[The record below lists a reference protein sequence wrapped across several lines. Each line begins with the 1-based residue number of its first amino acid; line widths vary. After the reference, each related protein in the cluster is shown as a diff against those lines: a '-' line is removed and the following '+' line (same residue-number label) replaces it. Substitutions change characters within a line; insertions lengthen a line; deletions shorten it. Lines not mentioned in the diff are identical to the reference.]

1 MDPMHELIQQFSVQ
15 MRRAIEIGAD
25 AELEG
30 GANPI
35 HQIVVLGLG
44 GSAFGAE
51 LVRDYGFERLKSP
64 ISILRGYE
72 LPAFVGPHTLV
83 IASSYSGNTEETL
96 TTVQLAHARG
106 AQVYC
111 ITSGGALADFARQQ
125 QLPCIL
131 IPGGQP
137 PRASCGYSFI
147 QLLFILHAVGQ
158 LPDFKADLE
167 EAVTTV
173 ESFADHELARA
184 LAQQLKDQAVAIYS
198 GNLAESMAI
207 RWRQQIN
214 ENSKQLCWHHVVPEM
229 NHNEL
234 VGWEHP
240 QFMTGQAQ
248 VVLLRTRFDHERVQL
263 RWGLNADILRQ
274 RGATVHTV
282 EAKGTGLLAQL
293 LYLLHYGDWLS
304 WYLAE
309 ANGVEATP
317 VKVIDYLKNELAKSI

>member
-106 AQVYC
+106 AQVY
-111 ITSGGALADFARQQ
+111 
-125 QLPCIL
+125 
-131 IPGGQP
+131 
-137 PRASCGYSFI
+137 
-147 QLLFILHAVGQ
+147 
-158 LPDFKADLE
+158 
-167 EAVTTV
+167 
-173 ESFADHELARA
+173 
-184 LAQQLKDQAVAIYS
+184 
-198 GNLAESMAI
+198 
-207 RWRQQIN
+207 
-214 ENSKQLCWHHVVPEM
+214 
-229 NHNEL
+229 
-234 VGWEHP
+234 
-240 QFMTGQAQ
+240 
-248 VVLLRTRFDHERVQL
+248 
-263 RWGLNADILRQ
+263 
-274 RGATVHTV
+274 
-282 EAKGTGLLAQL
+282 
-293 LYLLHYGDWLS
+293 
-304 WYLAE
+304 
-309 ANGVEATP
+309 
-317 VKVIDYLKNELAKSI
+317 